1 LWRGVALCV
10 FAQSDT
16 HGDQTLPRLN
26 DRVRHGVLI
35 PTKMPNIENEKIAV
49 IGLGYVGLPVALSFG
64 RKLPTVG
71 FDIRQRRVDELK
83 KGHDET
89 LEVTTEQLQAATKL
103 EMTADPAKLSDCTF
117 YIVAVPTPIDS
128 NNRPDLGPM
137 ISASKTIGPHLKK
150 GDIVCYESTV
160 YPGVT
165 EEVCGPILD
174 NLSGLKNGVDYFL
187 GYSPERIN
195 PGDKEHTFEKIMKVV
210 SGQTPD
216 SLERVAKVYA
226 SVVTAGV
233 HRAPSIKVA
242 EAAKVIEN
250 TQRDL
255 NIALMNE
262 LALIFDRMGIRTQD
276 VLDAAGTKWNFLK
289 FSPGLVGGHCI
300 GVDPYYLTTKAQEL
314 GYLPEV
320 ILAGRRIN
328 NNVGPFIAQ
337 KTVKMLVQHGETPL
351 KKAKVGILGLTFKE
365 NVPDLRNSKIPDIV
379 NELAQYGIDAMVH
392 DPMGDPREAH
402 EEYKIEITPLEKF
415 QQLDALILA
424 VAHKEYISNPAGIYE
439 RVRDGGAVID
449 VKSALSPT
457 TKPPRGIRLWSL

>member
-1 LWRGVALCV
+1 MR
-10 FAQSDT
+10 
-16 HGDQTLPRLN
+16 TL
-26 DRVRHGVLI
+26 
-35 PTKMPNIENEKIAV
+35 EQEKIAV

-89 LEVTTEQLQAATKL
+89 MEVTAEQLQTATKL
-103 EMTADPAKLSDCTF
+103 ELTADPARLADCTF

-137 ISASKTIGPHLKK
+137 VSASRTVAPHLRK
-150 GDIVCYESTV
+150 GDVVVFESTV

-174 NLSGLKNGVDYFL
+174 DRSGLKNGVDYFL

-210 SGQTPD
+210 SGQNEDTLD
-216 SLERVAKVYA
+216 RIARVYGA
-226 SVVTAGV
+226 VVHAGV

-262 LALIFDRMGIRTQD
+262 LALIFDRIGIRTQD
-276 VLDAAGTKWNFLK
+276 VLDAAGTKWNFLR
-289 FSPGLVGGHCI
+289 FAPGLVGGHCI

-337 KTVKMLVQHGETPL
+337 KCVKMLTSLDVPL
-351 KKAKVGILGLTFKE
+351 RKAKVGILGLTFKE

-379 NELAQYGIDAMVH
+379 AELSQFGIDAMVH
-392 DPMGDPREAH
+392 DPLGDPREAL
-402 EEYKIEITPLEKF
+402 EEYKIELATLDKLTG
-415 QQLDALILA
+415 LDAVILA
-424 VAHKEYISNPAGIYE
+424 VAHRDYLSNPDAIFA
-439 RVRDGGAVID
+439 RVRDGGVVID
-449 VKSALSPT
+449 VKSVLPRKA
-457 TKPPRGIRLWSL
+457 PRGIRFWSL

>member
-1 LWRGVALCV
+1 MR
-10 FAQSDT
+10 
-16 HGDQTLPRLN
+16 P
-26 DRVRHGVLI
+26 
-35 PTKMPNIENEKIAV
+35 IEIEKIAV

-89 LEVTTEQLQAATKL
+89 MEVTGDQLRAADKL
-103 EMTADPAKLSDCTF
+103 ELTADPAKLADCTF
-117 YIVAVPTPIDS
+117 YIVAVPTPIDN

-137 ISASKTIGPHLKK
+137 ISASRTVGPHLKK
-150 GDIVCYESTV
+150 GDVVVFESTV

-174 NLSGLKNGVDYFL
+174 DKSGLKNGVDYFL

-210 SGQTPD
+210 SGQNDDT
-216 SLERVAKVYA
+216 LERVARVYG
-226 SVVTAGV
+226 SVVHAGV

-276 VLDAAGTKWNFLK
+276 VLDAAGTKWNFLR
-289 FSPGLVGGHCI
+289 FAPGLVGGHCI

-337 KTVKMLVQHGETPL
+337 RCVKMLTSLDVPL
-351 KKAKVGILGLTFKE
+351 RKAKVGVLGLTFKE

-379 NELAQYGIDAMVH
+379 AELAQYGIDTMVH
-392 DPMGDPREAH
+392 DPLGDPREAL
-402 EEYKIEITPLEKF
+402 EEYKIELAPLDKLTG
-415 QQLDALILA
+415 LDAVVLA
-424 VAHKEYISNPAGIYE
+424 VAHKEYIANPDAIFA
-439 RVRDGGAVID
+439 RVRDGGVVVD
-449 VKSALSPT
+449 VKSVLPRKA
-457 TKPPRGIRLWSL
+457 PRGIRLWSL

>member
-1 LWRGVALCV
+1 MRPLE
-10 FAQSDT
+10 Q
-16 HGDQTLPRLN
+16 
-26 DRVRHGVLI
+26 
-35 PTKMPNIENEKIAV
+35 EKIAV
-49 IGLGYVGLPVALSFG
+49 IGLGYVGLPVALTFG

-71 FDIRQRRVDELK
+71 FDIRERRVDELRR
-83 KGHDET
+83 GHDST
-89 LEVTTEQLQAATKL
+89 LEVTDDQLAAAIRL
-103 EMTADPAKLSDCTF
+103 EMTADPAKLADCTF
-117 YIVAVPTPIDS
+117 YIVAVPTPIDG

-137 ISASKTIGPHLKK
+137 ISASRTVAPHLKR
-150 GDIVCYESTV
+150 GDVVVFESTV

-174 NLSGLKNGVDYFL
+174 AGSGLKNGTDYFL

-210 SGQTPD
+210 SGQNQET
-216 SLERVAKVYA
+216 LERVARVYGSA
-226 SVVTAGV
+226 VTAGV

-300 GVDPYYLTTKAQEL
+300 GVDPYYLTMKAEEL

-320 ILAGRRIN
+320 ILAGRRVN

-337 KTVKMLVQHGETPL
+337 KCVKMLTSLDVPL
-351 KKAKVGILGLTFKE
+351 RKAKVGILGLTFKE

-379 NELAQYGIDAMVH
+379 SELAQYGIEAMVH
-392 DPMGDPREAH
+392 DPLGDPAEAR
-402 EEYKIEITPLEKF
+402 EEYKVELAPLDRF
-415 QQLDALILA
+415 TGLDAVILA
-424 VAHKEYISNPAGIYE
+424 VAHREYISNPDAVFA
-439 RVRDGGAVID
+439 RVRDGGVVID
-449 VKSALSPT
+449 VKSVLPRKA
-457 TKPPRGIRLWSL
+457 PRGIKFWSL

>member
-1 LWRGVALCV
+1 MLSFPSMRSLE
-10 FAQSDT
+10 Q
-16 HGDQTLPRLN
+16 
-26 DRVRHGVLI
+26 
-35 PTKMPNIENEKIAV
+35 EKIAV

-64 RKLPTVG
+64 RKLATVG

-89 LEVTTEQLQAATKL
+89 MEVTSEQLTAATKL
-103 EMTADPAKLSDCTF
+103 ELTADPTKLADCTF

-128 NNRPDLGPM
+128 NNRPDLTPM
-137 ISASKTIGPHLKK
+137 ISASRTIGPHLKK
-150 GDIVCYESTV
+150 GDVVVYESTV

-174 NLSGLKNGVDYFL
+174 EKSGLKNGVDYFL

-210 SGQTPD
+210 SGQNDETLD
-216 SLERVAKVYA
+216 RVARVYG
-226 SVVTAGV
+226 SVVSAGV
-233 HRAPSIKVA
+233 HRAQSIKVA

-262 LALIFDRMGIRTQD
+262 LAFIFDRMGIRTAD
-276 VLDAAGTKWNFLK
+276 VLEAAGTKWNFLR

-337 KTVKMLVQHGETPL
+337 KCVKMLTSLDVPL
-351 KKAKVGILGLTFKE
+351 RKAKVGILGLTFKE
-365 NVPDLRNSKIPDIV
+365 NVPDLRNSKIPDIIA
-379 NELAQYGIDAMVH
+379 ELSQYGIDAMVH
-392 DPMGDPREAH
+392 DPLGNPKEAH
-402 EEYKIEITPLEKF
+402 EEYKINITSLDRF
-415 QQLDALILA
+415 TGLDAVILA
-424 VAHKEYISNPAGIYE
+424 VAHKEYISNIDAIFA
-439 RVRDGGAVID
+439 RVRDGGVVID
-449 VKSALSPT
+449 VKSAIPAKT
-457 TKPPRGIRLWSL
+457 VAPRGIKFWSL

>member
-1 LWRGVALCV
+1 
-10 FAQSDT
+10 
-16 HGDQTLPRLN
+16 
-26 DRVRHGVLI
+26 
-35 PTKMPNIENEKIAV
+35 MPSFESEKIAV
-49 IGLGYVGLPVALSFG
+49 IGLGYVGLPVAISFG
-64 RKLPTVG
+64 KKLPTVG

-83 KGHDET
+83 QGHDET
-89 LEVTTEQLQAATKL
+89 LEVNTAQLASAKQL
-103 EMTADPAKLSDCTF
+103 ELTADPSRLADCTF

-128 NNRPDLGPM
+128 NNRPDLGPI

-150 GDIVCYESTV
+150 GDIVVYESTV

-165 EEVCGPILD
+165 EDVCGPILD
-174 NLSGLKNGVDYFL
+174 AQSGLKNGTDYFL

-195 PGDKEHTFEKIMKVV
+195 PGDKEHTFEKIVKVV
-210 SGQTPD
+210 SGQTPA
-216 SLERVAKVYA
+216 SLERVANVYGA
-226 SVVTAGV
+226 VVTAGV

-262 LALIFDRMGIRTQD
+262 LALIFDRMGIRTAD
-276 VLDAAGTKWNFLK
+276 VLEAAGTKWNFLR

-328 NNVGPFIAQ
+328 NNVGPFLAQ
-337 KTVKMLVQHGETPL
+337 KCVKMLTAIDTPL

-379 NELAQYGIDAMVH
+379 AELATFGIDAMVH
-392 DPMGDPREAH
+392 DPMGDPKEAH
-402 EEYKIEITPLEKF
+402 EEYKIKLSSLDKF
-415 QQLDALILA
+415 QHLDALILA
-424 VAHKEYISNPAGIYE
+424 VAHDEYLVRPAQLFE
-439 RVRDGGAVID
+439 RVRDGGVVID
-449 VKSALSPT
+449 VKSSLSRALAAN
-457 TKPPRGIRLWSL
+457 PPRGIRVWSL